1 MRYFAYGANMDV
13 AAMAG
18 RCPGAALLGIARL
31 PGYRFVIAHAG
42 YASLEPDPAAD
53 VHGVLW
59 HLTPRDVEL
68 LDVFEGVPEGLYRK
82 AVFSIDGGP
91 ALVYVPA
98 DRARGKPAPGYI
110 AGVVAAAMVHGLP
123 EDYIKELRGWG

>member
-1 MRYFAYGANMDV
+1 MDV
-13 AAMAG
+13 AAMAS
-18 RCPGAALLGIARL
+18 RCPGAALLGVARL
-31 PGYRFVIAHAG
+31 PGYRFVIARAG

-59 HLTPRDVEL
+59 RLTPQDILE

-91 ALVYVPA
+91 ALVYVPS
-98 DRARGKPAPGYI
+98 DRARGKPERDYL
-110 AGVVAAAMVHGLP
+110 AGVVSAAQYHRLP
-123 EDYIKELRGWG
+123 NDYIKELQGWGGW

>member
-13 AAMAG
+13 TGMAE
-18 RCPGAALLGIARL
+18 RCPGAALVGVSRL
-31 PGYRFVIAHAG
+31 PGYRFVIARAG

-59 HLTPRDVEL
+59 LLTPQDIAA
-68 LDVFEGVPEGLYRK
+68 LDVFEGVEEGLYRK

-91 ALVYVPA
+91 VLVYVPS
-98 DRARGKPAPGYI
+98 DRVRGKPLPGYL
-110 AGVVAAAMVHGLP
+110 AGVVAAAREHGLP
-123 EDYIKELRGWG
+123 DDYINELKGWG